1 MDGFAAVVIEKFGFP
16 RTGVV
21 RYSLLTLEMTWGE
34 TARKPAKV

>member
-21 RYSLLTLEMTWGE
+21 HYSLLTIRYISG
-34 TARKPAKV
+34 KSFAK